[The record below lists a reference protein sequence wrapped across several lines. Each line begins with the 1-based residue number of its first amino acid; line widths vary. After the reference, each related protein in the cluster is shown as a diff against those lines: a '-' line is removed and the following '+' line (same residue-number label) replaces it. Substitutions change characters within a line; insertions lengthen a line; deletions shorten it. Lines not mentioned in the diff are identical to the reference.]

1 MILYKKYQLKSGL
14 ESAKNKW
21 YARPVVNETLNIE
34 ALAKHMSDHNTPF
47 SPGVIRGVLTD
58 MVACIKELI
67 LDGKNVK
74 LDDLAHLLV
83 RHRTRPRSRERRDLQ
98 DRHPRERRA
107 TAGPS
112 HRRTEQQTAEP
123 GSHPARTRRV
133 QRGPLQR
140 RHRHR

>member
-67 LDGKNVK
+67 LGAESAETFKIGTHVK
-74 LDDLAHLLV
+74 GV
-83 RHRTRPRSRERRDLQ
+83 RLRA
-98 DRHPRERRA
+98 RA
-107 TAGPS
+107 TGELSNKQLNLEATLREQGVYNVAPS
-112 HRRTEQQTAEP
+112 SGGTDTGEEP
-123 GSHPARTRRV
+123 G
-133 QRGPLQR
+133 GGGMLG
-140 RHRHR
+140 

>member
-74 LDDLAHLLV
+74 LDDRNRSVIKHTKQHRYQEAPMHLKKYNLI
-83 RHRTRPRSRERRDLQ
+83 D
-98 DRHPRERRA
+98 
-107 TAGPS
+107 
-112 HRRTEQQTAEP
+112 
-123 GSHPARTRRV
+123 
-133 QRGPLQR
+133 
-140 RHRHR
+140 